1 MAAVPGK
8 FAPVPGGSTAT
19 GAAVTAIKAPTPAPG
34 LLGSPAAV
42 PGVAA
47 AAGAKLVAGVAAIKG
62 ASVLSG
68 VFYFAVA
75 AFVIFLVL
83 VFIHYTIRPVF
94 TFVPGDGGII
104 PIPLASDQQT
114 AWTSST
120 AVSTASAGFTG
131 IPACNYTLSMDVFL
145 TGELTDSSIPRVLLY
160 NSSQAR
166 TLTSTDTSGNMLSR
180 FVDTNFMIWL
190 EPQLNNLYVTPL
202 KDRTAGPVQGPDRE
216 FMTHK
221 AVVNIPLRAPF
232 RLTTVVSTGMTEV
245 YINGELQL
253 SFANTT
259 LKTVSGTPPPNFW
272 ALAQVGTGA
281 SLGNTVSLGSVY
293 FWPRVLSASEIQQS
307 SSAPVKPS
315 MFKIS

>member
-1 MAAVPGK
+1 MAAAPGK
-8 FAPVPGGSTAT
+8 FAPVPGGAAAAPVA
-19 GAAVTAIKAPTPAPG
+19 GAAAA
-34 LLGSPAAV
+34 PAAV
-42 PGVAA
+42 PVVAAAAPAAAAAA
-47 AAGAKLVAGVAAIKG
+47 AAGAKLVAGVTSISG

-114 AWTSST
+114 AWTTTT
-120 AVSTASAGFTG
+120 ATSTASAGFTG
-131 IPACNYTLSMDVFL
+131 IPACNYTLSMDIFL
-145 TGELTDSSIPRVLLY
+145 TGDLTDTSIPRVLLY
-160 NSSQAR
+160 NASQAR
-166 TLTSTDTSGNMLSR
+166 TLSTTDTSGTMLGR
-180 FVDTNFMIWL
+180 FADTNFMIWL

-202 KDRTAGPVQGPDRE
+202 KDRPAGPVTGPDRE

-221 AVVNIPLRAPF
+221 AVVNVPLRTPF

-272 ALAQVGTGA
+272 ALAQAGSGA
-281 SLGNTVSLGSVY
+281 AINNNVSIGSVY
-293 FWPRVLSASEIQQS
+293 FWPRVLSATEIQQS
-307 SSAPVKPS
+307 STAPVKPS
-315 MFKIS
+315 MFKLS